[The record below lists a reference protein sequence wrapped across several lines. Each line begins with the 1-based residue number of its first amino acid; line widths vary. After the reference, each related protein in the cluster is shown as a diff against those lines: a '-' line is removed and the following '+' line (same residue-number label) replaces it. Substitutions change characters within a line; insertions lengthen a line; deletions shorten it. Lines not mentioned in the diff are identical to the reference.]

1 MAHQPEGE
9 TLFGTFRV
17 KNLMTRNPVVVRAG
31 ERLGSAKDVM
41 ATHRLR
47 HLPII
52 SDETGDLVGVVSQ
65 RDLLWGTL
73 DRVLASPQAPAEID
87 ELPVEDVMSRELVEV
102 QPDTPIADAANLITE
117 KRIGCLPVVERGRL
131 VGILTEADFVELMR
145 SENRRREVRRE
156 LE

>member
-1 MAHQPEGE
+1 M
-9 TLFGTFRV
+9 FGTFRV
-17 KNLMTRNPVVVRAG
+17 KNLMTRNPVVVRAS

-41 ATHRLR
+41 KTERLR

-52 SDETGDLVGVVSQ
+52 SDDTGDLVGVVSQ

-73 DRVLASPQAPAEID
+73 DRVLSSPRAAEQVD
-87 ELPVEDVMSRELVEV
+87 EVPVEDVMSREVVEV
-102 QPDTPIADAANLITE
+102 QPDTPIAHAANLITE

-131 VGILTEADFVELMR
+131 VGILTEADFVGLMA
-145 SENRRREVRRE
+145 SDTQRREVLRE